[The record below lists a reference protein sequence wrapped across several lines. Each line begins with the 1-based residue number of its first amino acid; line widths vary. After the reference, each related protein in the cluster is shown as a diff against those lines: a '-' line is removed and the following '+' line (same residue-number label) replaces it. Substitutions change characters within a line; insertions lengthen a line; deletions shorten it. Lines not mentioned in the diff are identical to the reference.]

1 MKQVPEWF
9 GMSDNWENYFHYWGK
24 SRSVPGSAPHQSYHL
39 LVYHSLDVAAVGL
52 QILKSDPALSE
63 KFTPSGLFPDH
74 LVFQEWLNGAIPF
87 LLALHDIGKFSDRFQ
102 NLVPELLEELKGIT
116 CNRRY
121 TVHHTDMGR
130 ALFEK
135 DVWQKIWSQNWFC
148 LDEHDDQEDWKEAF
162 KPWFFAVA
170 GHHGVP
176 PKRSDY
182 SLSNLFEDENRESA
196 LLFAEACGRL
206 FLNKEI
212 NTRICFSESIIQQF
226 YRISWLLAG
235 LSVLSDWIGSNNDF
249 FPACATPMPLER
261 YWNDYAVPRAEK
273 AIRIFGILPCTISP
287 ESGMH
292 ALFPAISSPT
302 PLQSFAESCHIPST
316 PQLFIIEEATGSG
329 KTEAALIL
337 AHRMM
342 SLGLGEGIYLGL
354 PTMATANAMYDRL
367 TTAYQLLYS
376 PDTCPSLILAHS
388 ARHLS
393 EKFRQSIGYSH
404 QDVPEQEFPDEMPAS
419 AQCSIWLSD
428 NRKKAML
435 AHIGIGTIDQAL
447 MAVLPFRHQSMRL
460 LGLSR
465 NILIVDEVHAY
476 DPYVARVLQNLLEF
490 HAAMGGSAILLSA
503 TLPKAQRQGY
513 LTAYSAG
520 LGYTGGNIRQ
530 SHYPLVSHVTPGAA
544 GSDEFPIQRC
554 EMTAR
559 TVEVACTDDPAHVR
573 RYISDAL
580 EAGRCTCWVKNTV
593 DDAIETYQTISK
605 QFPEAHVLLFHA
617 RFAMGDRLRIE
628 QEVLRMF
635 GKESDMELRSGKIL
649 IATQVIE
656 QSLDLDFDSMVT
668 DLAPMDLIIQRAGR
682 LHRHTRFP
690 KRGNRGV
697 PRLIVFTP
705 PVSESVTT
713 TWYSALFPKAAFVY
727 ENHGQLWLTARLL
740 TEQGHITMP
749 DDARLLIEGTFNES
763 AQKEIPY
770 NLKDQEGRAEGRKF
784 ADRAIAQLNILQLN
798 KGYTSTVNQWQE
810 DTRTPTRLG
819 EAKVTVLLLRWDG
832 SRLSFWSSEGDFAEE
847 MSQIT
852 ISERKISR
860 SREYGGVLGIALN
873 ELKNNLKG
881 RGKWRVLVPLR
892 EVDGIWQGEALDD
905 KNGEVVLHYDERIGL
920 VVKK

>member
-1 MKQVPEWF
+1 MA
-9 GMSDNWENYFHYWGK
+9 DNWEDYFHYWGK
-24 SRSVPGSAPHQSYHL
+24 SRSLPGTAPHQSYHL
-39 LVYHSLDVAAVGL
+39 LVYHALDVAAVGL
-52 QILKSDPALSE
+52 QILKSDPASSGKLI
-63 KFTPSGLFPDH
+63 PSGLFPDH
-74 LVFQEWLNGAIPF
+74 SVSQKWLNGAVPF

-102 NLVPELLEELKGIT
+102 NLAPELLEELRGIT

-121 TVHHTDMGR
+121 IVQHTDMGR
-130 ALFEK
+130 ALLEK
-135 DVWQKIWSQNWFC
+135 DVWQKIWSQNWFG
-148 LDEHDDQEDWKEAF
+148 LDEHDDREDWTETF
-162 KPWFFAVA
+162 RPWFFAVT

-176 PKRSDY
+176 PKKPEY
-182 SLSNLFEDENRESA
+182 TISNLFENENRESA
-196 LLFAEACGRL
+196 LLFAEACSRL

-212 NTRICFSESIIQQF
+212 NSRICFSESIMQEF
-226 YRISWLLAG
+226 KRRSWLLAG
-235 LSVLSDWIGSNNDF
+235 LSVLSDWIGSNNEF
-249 FPACATPMPLER
+249 FPACPVPMPLER
-261 YWNDYAVPRAEK
+261 YWSDYAVPRAEK
-273 AIRIFGILPCTISP
+273 AIRTFGILPCTIST
-287 ESGMH
+287 ESGMD
-292 ALFPAISSPT
+292 ALFLGIGTPT
-302 PLQSFAESCHIPST
+302 PLQSFVESCRITST

-367 TTAYQLLYS
+367 SAAYQQLYS
-376 PDTCPSLILAHS
+376 PNSCPSLILAHS

-404 QDVPEQEFPDEMPAS
+404 PGMPEHEIPDEMTAS

-465 NILIVDEVHAY
+465 NIFIVDEVHAY
-476 DPYVARVLQNLLEF
+476 DPYVERVLQNLLEF

-520 LGYTGGNIRQ
+520 LGYTVRNVRQ
-530 SHYPLVSHVTPGAA
+530 SQYPLVTHVTAGTEEAA
-544 GSDEFPIQRC
+544 EFAIQRC

-573 RYISDAL
+573 KYISDAL

-593 DDAIETYQTISK
+593 DDAIETHRTISQ
-605 QFPEAHVLLFHA
+605 QFPDAQVLLFHA

-628 QEVLRMF
+628 QEVLRTF
-635 GKESDMELRSGKIL
+635 GKESDMELRRGKIL
-649 IATQVIE
+649 IATQVVE

-682 LHRHTRFP
+682 LHRHTTSP

-697 PRLIVFTP
+697 PRLMVFAP
-705 PVSESVTT
+705 PVSESVPS

-740 TEQGHITMP
+740 KEQGRITMP
-749 DDARLLIEGTFNES
+749 DDARLLIEGTFDES
-763 AQKEIPY
+763 AQKEIPN
-770 NLKDQEGRAEGRKF
+770 NLNDQEGRAEGRKF

-819 EAKVTVLLLRWDG
+819 EARVIVLLLKWDG

-852 ISERKISR
+852 ISERKLSR
-860 SREYGGVLGIALN
+860 SKEYGGALGIALN
-873 ELKNNLKG
+873 ELRNNLKDKG
-881 RGKWRVLVPLR
+881 AWRLLVPLR
-892 EVDGIWQGEALDD
+892 EVGGVWTGEALDD
-905 KNGEVVLHYDERIGL
+905 KNNEVVLYYDDLIGL
-920 VVKK
+920 VIKK